1 VDDQKIRLIL
11 ETLGADDI
19 ARLRVMLGEV
29 RAEGPQAAA
38 ALGQTQMA
46 AAALGEQ
53 AETAADKV
61 DRVDTASKKAS
72 GGVAGFGQ
80 SALQTGRVVQ
90 DFAQGGIGG
99 VLNNIEGLTMALG
112 LGSGLAGVL
121 TIAGVAALVA
131 GPQIKAFFSSFGAT
145 KEADE
150 SVEGLKKRVK
160 ELEDNPA
167 RVAIETRELDI
178 ARDKLENL
186 KKSLAAFDAEQ
197 NKQSEAEAA
206 SGKAIERAI
215 TESGPGAEE
224 VSRKVVADTVRR
236 LTAQSQAGGA
246 IARGE
251 AMQREGR
258 EQLAAAAEGFDQS
271 PEGMIAA
278 SAAARA
284 AQAQIDA
291 GKKAVVDAQ
300 LAIIEQAKRLYGD
313 QLRAM
318 ERGHREGQAVA
329 TEDFAAQ
336 LRGVGEGELATQIE
350 ASTPKALAARQ
361 EYETRVEEESSA
373 TDIEFE
379 AGIKNIKSWSAGQ
392 KAKARKGAAFD
403 KEAADWARWFEK
415 GEAAEG
421 AKAVETEQG
430 RIQRTVGAP
439 WQRQYELAMAG
450 NAEALASG
458 QGGVDPARLGRQLQ
472 AQMAARLRQRGAS
485 EGAATGAARGIA
497 GKGDEDLGRRAADAS
512 ATNLSIAGQT
522 LMISRQLI
530 GEYQRQNGTQR
541 ELMREAQAQQRSL
554 RMTKKSPLG
563 R

>member
-1 VDDQKIRLIL
+1 VDDQKIRLIF

-19 ARLRVMLGEV
+19 AKLRVMLGEV

-38 ALGQTQMA
+38 ALTQTQAA
-46 AAALGEQ
+46 AAALGER

-61 DRVDTASKKAS
+61 DRVDAASKKAS
-72 GGVAGFGQ
+72 GGMAGLGQ
-80 SALQTGRVVQ
+80 SALQAGRGVQ

-99 VLNNIEGLTMALG
+99 VLNNIEGFVQAIG
-112 LGSGLAGVL
+112 LGPGAAGVL
-121 TIAGVAALVA
+121 TILGVTALLVK
-131 GPQIKAFFSSFGAT
+131 PQIEAFFSSFGKA
-145 KEADE
+145 KEAED
-150 SVEGLKKRVK
+150 SVEGLKKRIK
-160 ELEDNPA
+160 ELEDNPS

-178 ARDKLENL
+178 AKGKLEDL

-197 NKQSEAEAA
+197 NKQTEAEAA

-224 VSRKVVADTVRR
+224 VSRKMIADTTRR

-246 IARGE
+246 IARANALRREGE
-251 AMQREGR
+251 AELVAAQEGGD
-258 EQLAAAAEGFDQS
+258 ES
-271 PEGMIAA
+271 PEGMINRA
-278 SAAARA
+278 AAARMA
-284 AQAQIDA
+284 RQKIDE
-291 GKKAVVDAQ
+291 GKEAVRTAE
-300 LAIIEQAKRLYGD
+300 LKIIEQAKKLYGD

-318 ERGHREGQAVA
+318 EQGHREGQATA

-336 LRGVGEGELATQIE
+336 LRGVGEGALATQIE
-350 ASTPKALAARQ
+350 ASTPEALAARK
-361 EYETRVEEESSA
+361 EYEERVEEEASA

-439 WQRQYELAMAG
+439 WQRQYEMAMAG
-450 NAEALASG
+450 NAEALAGG

-485 EGAATGAARGIA
+485 EGAAQGAARAIA
-497 GKGDEDLGRRAADAS
+497 GKGEEDLGRRAADAS

-541 ELMREAQAQQRSL
+541 ELMREAQSQQKSL
-554 RMTKKSPLG
+554 RMTKKSPLV